1 MTAIASVL
9 RLQDLVDGDVF
20 VPGLFAALGEEAGPA
35 LPQAQGTPSSGPPAG
50 LFRLRTATPAVRS
63 AAHDWLRSGDT
74 HDERLLHEA
83 ETSMLF
89 RPPVHERARAADEEL
104 IGLFLGVAD
113 SWLAVA
119 EREQD
124 PRYLNAA
131 LKLIACAILSGRAA
145 GRGRVAREVVASAHN
160 GLARIA
166 AAIPPTLPPVPYA
179 EPNGLS
185 PKGRGAED
193 SRIVVLA
200 GEGSRGLPLFL
211 DTARRSGFTVHGVL
225 HHAPAPGGV
234 PADSAYAA
242 AWYPEPRNAARVR
255 ALPEIPMTLPQRH
268 LAHGDWD
275 AAAEQLA
282 QWNTGLLVLLG
293 MDVVPPL
300 VLGVPA
306 AGTINAHNGELPAF
320 RGMDAVA
327 WARLAGRH
335 PVCSVHRVTP
345 AVDAGEVLASAVVP
359 ADSADLRAAV
369 KASQIALLAR
379 TAADYAVTGALSVGR
394 RQDQSAARR
403 WYRMHPALRR
413 LLDRHYTDL
422 APSTTT
428 SEESS
433 I

>member
-1 MTAIASVL
+1 MTAINSVL
-9 RLQDLVDGDVF
+9 STQDLVDGNVF
-20 VPGLFAALGEEAGPA
+20 VPDLLAALGEETGPA
-35 LPQAQGTPSSGPPAG
+35 LPLAQGTPRSSLPVG

-63 AAHDWLRSGDT
+63 AAHGWLQNGDT

-83 ETSMLF
+83 ETSMLL

-104 IGLFLGVAD
+104 VGLFLGVAR

-119 EREQD
+119 AREQD

-131 LKLIACAILSGRAA
+131 LKLIACAILSDRAA
-145 GRGRVAREVVASAHN
+145 GRGQAAREAVAAAHD

-166 AAIPPTLPPVPYA
+166 AAIPPTMPPASQA
-179 EPNGLS
+179 EPNGLQ
-185 PKGRGAED
+185 PKGRETES

-234 PADSAYAA
+234 PAGSEYAA
-242 AWYPEPRNAARVR
+242 AWYPETRSAARVR
-255 ALPEIPMTLPQRH
+255 ALPDIPATLPQRH
-268 LAHGDWD
+268 LAHGDWI

-282 QWNTGLLVLLG
+282 QWNSGLLVLLG
-293 MDVVPPL
+293 MDVVPSQ
-300 VLGVPA
+300 VLDVPS

-369 KASQIALLAR
+369 KTSQIALLAR
-379 TAADYAVTGALSVGR
+379 TAADYAVTGTLSAGR
-394 RQDQSAARR
+394 RQDQTAARR

-413 LLDRHYTDL
+413 LLDRHYTDPTL
-422 APSTTT
+422 STTA